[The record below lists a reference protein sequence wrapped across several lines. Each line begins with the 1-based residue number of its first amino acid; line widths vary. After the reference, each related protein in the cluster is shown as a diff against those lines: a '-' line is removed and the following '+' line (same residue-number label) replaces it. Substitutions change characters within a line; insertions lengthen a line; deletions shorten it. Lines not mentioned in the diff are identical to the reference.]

1 MVVHLNKKVVMVVGK
16 VIAFDPPYIYART
29 FQMANIDE
37 PLCQVTY
44 SSEEKNGGTEINL
57 TIENAIETAPHRGLF
72 APIKRAVF

>member
-1 MVVHLNKKVVMVVGK
+1 
-16 VIAFDPPYIYART
+16 
-29 FQMANIDE
+29 MANIDE